1 MVVALA
7 LLVYWF
13 IGQMN
18 MKQREYTY
26 QEFTQAV
33 QDGDV
38 DSVIIRQNKEVP
50 TGRLEI
56 QMKDQ
61 SEDVKYLNVSDVNE
75 IQELL
80 SKADVKCTLD
90 DVPKESWFMTTMFPT
105 LLMVGVVI
113 FLFMMMN
120 RQGGGANAKAMNFGK
135 SRARMTSGS
144 DKQVKFA
151 QVAGLQ
157 EEKEE
162 LEEKVLELRK
172 RDCPGYEIATTL
184 HIEQRKVTR
193 IINSLINQGLLNEE
207 DRSLKKKGTLQRKQ
221 KTLELINDGKTIK
234 EIANILDISLDT
246 VYVYIKQFIE
256 EGKISKD
263 DLKRN
268 VDLDLENKVLELR
281 EKRYSKMQIMQELGI
296 GKNAVV
302 DIIQRL
308 ADEGKITS
316 TRLIKKPEKIIRKN
330 QSRDDIQE
338 LFSSEY
344 TIVEVAKILRTSI
357 SNVFDYVYELISEG
371 KLDKNVIVLKRKASL
386 AEVEQR
392 IIALLEQGKNRQLIS
407 EELQLSYN
415 EINPIISRLIKEKR
429 VSPIRKNNKEKDLVD
444 GTKYTVSNDKIIYDC
459 RRKMETYEENINSG
473 IISGVTKR
481 QYANCCK
488 KIVEC
493 GGKLTQKEV
502 EALAETVAY
511 GEGKF
516 DIDSLVFVSNEYGK
530 FGDYTSAQ
538 RLCTICIEIYGEND
552 TIFKVKE
559 TLKAARE
566 KQMAYELMKQG
577 KTDIEIMN
585 ATTLRQV
592 DVIKMRKEYFSKQ
605 NEAEAER

>member
-1 MVVALA
+1 MD
-7 LLVYWF
+7 
-13 IGQMN
+13 
-18 MKQREYTY
+18 REVTR
-26 QEFTQAV
+26 
-33 QDGDV
+33 
-38 DSVIIRQNKEVP
+38 I
-50 TGRLEI
+50 
-56 QMKDQ
+56 KDL
-61 SEDVKYLNVSDVNE
+61 K
-75 IQELL
+75 
-80 SKADVKCTLD
+80 
-90 DVPKESWFMTTMFPT
+90 
-105 LLMVGVVI
+105 
-113 FLFMMMN
+113 
-120 RQGGGANAKAMNFGK
+120 
-135 SRARMTSGS
+135 
-144 DKQVKFA
+144 
-151 QVAGLQ
+151 
-157 EEKEE
+157 KEE

-316 TRLIKKPEKIIRKN
+316 TRLIKEPEKIIRKN

-386 AEVEQR
+386 TEVEQR
-392 IIALLEQGKNRQLIS
+392 IIALLEQGKNRQVIS

-444 GTKYTVSNDKIIYDC
+444 ETKYTVSNDKIIYDC
-459 RRKMETYEENINSG
+459 RRKMETYEENI
-473 IISGVTKR
+473 
-481 QYANCCK
+481 
-488 KIVEC
+488 VEC
-493 GGKLTQKEV
+493 GGNLTQNEV

-559 TLKAARE
+559 TLKVARE

-605 NEAEAER
+605 NVAEAER

>member
-1 MVVALA
+1 MD
-7 LLVYWF
+7 
-13 IGQMN
+13 
-18 MKQREYTY
+18 REVTR
-26 QEFTQAV
+26 
-33 QDGDV
+33 
-38 DSVIIRQNKEVP
+38 I
-50 TGRLEI
+50 
-56 QMKDQ
+56 KDL
-61 SEDVKYLNVSDVNE
+61 K
-75 IQELL
+75 
-80 SKADVKCTLD
+80 
-90 DVPKESWFMTTMFPT
+90 
-105 LLMVGVVI
+105 
-113 FLFMMMN
+113 
-120 RQGGGANAKAMNFGK
+120 
-135 SRARMTSGS
+135 
-144 DKQVKFA
+144 
-151 QVAGLQ
+151 
-157 EEKEE
+157 KEE

-316 TRLIKKPEKIIRKN
+316 TRLIKEPEKIIRKN

-371 KLDKNVIVLKRKASL
+371 KLDKNAIVLKRKASL

-392 IIALLEQGKNRQLIS
+392 IIALLEQGKNRQVIS

-429 VSPIRKNNKEKDLVD
+429 VSQIRKNNKEKDLVD

-605 NEAEAER
+605 NVAEAER

>member
-1 MVVALA
+1 MD
-7 LLVYWF
+7 
-13 IGQMN
+13 
-18 MKQREYTY
+18 REVTR
-26 QEFTQAV
+26 
-33 QDGDV
+33 
-38 DSVIIRQNKEVP
+38 I
-50 TGRLEI
+50 
-56 QMKDQ
+56 KDL
-61 SEDVKYLNVSDVNE
+61 K
-75 IQELL
+75 
-80 SKADVKCTLD
+80 
-90 DVPKESWFMTTMFPT
+90 
-105 LLMVGVVI
+105 
-113 FLFMMMN
+113 
-120 RQGGGANAKAMNFGK
+120 
-135 SRARMTSGS
+135 
-144 DKQVKFA
+144 
-151 QVAGLQ
+151 
-157 EEKEE
+157 KEE

-316 TRLIKKPEKIIRKN
+316 TRLIKEPEKIIRKN

-386 AEVEQR
+386 TEVEQR
-392 IIALLEQGKNRQLIS
+392 IIALLEQGKNRQVIS

-444 GTKYTVSNDKIIYDC
+444 ETKYTVSNDKIIYDS
-459 RRKMETYEENINSG
+459 RVIKNGKKLVVKYMARKS
-473 IISGVTKR
+473 
-481 QYANCCK
+481 K
-488 KIVEC
+488 KAREMDEI
-493 GGKLTQKEV
+493 KEKIKSSLIKQLR
-502 EALAETVAY
+502 AKGAETAHFLDIIDDYMEFYDTKKALQEDIKERGVSYKTLSANGFEITKQNQSVKDMVA
-511 GEGKF
+511 
-516 DIDSLVFVSNEYGK
+516 V
-530 FGDYTSAQ
+530 
-538 RLCTICIEIYGEND
+538 
-552 TIFKVKE
+552 
-559 TLKAARE
+559 E
-566 KQMAYELMKQG
+566 KQMLSILKELG
-577 KTDIEIMN
+577 LTTDEPTGN
-585 ATTLRQV
+585 E
-592 DVIKMRKEYFSKQ
+592 VIDEDL
-605 NEAEAER
+605 

>member
-1 MVVALA
+1 MD
-7 LLVYWF
+7 
-13 IGQMN
+13 
-18 MKQREYTY
+18 REVTR
-26 QEFTQAV
+26 
-33 QDGDV
+33 
-38 DSVIIRQNKEVP
+38 I
-50 TGRLEI
+50 
-56 QMKDQ
+56 KDL
-61 SEDVKYLNVSDVNE
+61 K
-75 IQELL
+75 
-80 SKADVKCTLD
+80 
-90 DVPKESWFMTTMFPT
+90 
-105 LLMVGVVI
+105 
-113 FLFMMMN
+113 
-120 RQGGGANAKAMNFGK
+120 
-135 SRARMTSGS
+135 
-144 DKQVKFA
+144 
-151 QVAGLQ
+151 
-157 EEKEE
+157 KEE

-207 DRSLKKKGTLQRKQ
+207 DKNLKKKGTLQRKQ

-493 GGKLTQKEV
+493 GGKLTPKEV

-592 DVIKMRKEYFSKQ
+592 DVIKMRKEYCSKQ

>member
-1 MVVALA
+1 MD
-7 LLVYWF
+7 
-13 IGQMN
+13 
-18 MKQREYTY
+18 REVTR
-26 QEFTQAV
+26 
-33 QDGDV
+33 
-38 DSVIIRQNKEVP
+38 I
-50 TGRLEI
+50 
-56 QMKDQ
+56 KDL
-61 SEDVKYLNVSDVNE
+61 K
-75 IQELL
+75 
-80 SKADVKCTLD
+80 
-90 DVPKESWFMTTMFPT
+90 
-105 LLMVGVVI
+105 
-113 FLFMMMN
+113 
-120 RQGGGANAKAMNFGK
+120 
-135 SRARMTSGS
+135 
-144 DKQVKFA
+144 
-151 QVAGLQ
+151 
-157 EEKEE
+157 KEE

-316 TRLIKKPEKIIRKN
+316 TRLIKEPEKIIRKN

-386 AEVEQR
+386 TEVEQR
-392 IIALLEQGKNRQLIS
+392 IIALLEQGKNRQVIS

-444 GTKYTVSNDKIIYDC
+444 ETKYTVSNDKIIYDC

-493 GGKLTQKEV
+493 GGK
-502 EALAETVAY
+502 
-511 GEGKF
+511 F

-559 TLKAARE
+559 TLKVARE

-605 NEAEAER
+605 NVAEAER

>member
-1 MVVALA
+1 
-7 LLVYWF
+7 
-13 IGQMN
+13 
-18 MKQREYTY
+18 
-26 QEFTQAV
+26 
-33 QDGDV
+33 
-38 DSVIIRQNKEVP
+38 
-50 TGRLEI
+50 
-56 QMKDQ
+56 
-61 SEDVKYLNVSDVNE
+61 
-75 IQELL
+75 
-80 SKADVKCTLD
+80 
-90 DVPKESWFMTTMFPT
+90 
-105 LLMVGVVI
+105 
-113 FLFMMMN
+113 
-120 RQGGGANAKAMNFGK
+120 
-135 SRARMTSGS
+135 
-144 DKQVKFA
+144 
-151 QVAGLQ
+151 
-157 EEKEE
+157 
-162 LEEKVLELRK
+162 
-172 RDCPGYEIATTL
+172 
-184 HIEQRKVTR
+184 
-193 IINSLINQGLLNEE
+193 
-207 DRSLKKKGTLQRKQ
+207 
-221 KTLELINDGKTIK
+221 
-234 EIANILDISLDT
+234 
-246 VYVYIKQFIE
+246 
-256 EGKISKD
+256 
-263 DLKRN
+263 
-268 VDLDLENKVLELR
+268 
-281 EKRYSKMQIMQELGI
+281 MQELGI

-316 TRLIKKPEKIIRKN
+316 TRLIKEPEKIIRKN

-371 KLDKNVIVLKRKASL
+371 KLDKNVIVLKRKVSL

-444 GTKYTVSNDKIIYDC
+444 ETKYTVSNDKIIYDC

-559 TLKAARE
+559 TLKVARE

-605 NEAEAER
+605 NVAEAER

>member
-1 MVVALA
+1 MD
-7 LLVYWF
+7 
-13 IGQMN
+13 
-18 MKQREYTY
+18 REVTR
-26 QEFTQAV
+26 
-33 QDGDV
+33 
-38 DSVIIRQNKEVP
+38 I
-50 TGRLEI
+50 
-56 QMKDQ
+56 KDL
-61 SEDVKYLNVSDVNE
+61 K
-75 IQELL
+75 
-80 SKADVKCTLD
+80 
-90 DVPKESWFMTTMFPT
+90 
-105 LLMVGVVI
+105 
-113 FLFMMMN
+113 
-120 RQGGGANAKAMNFGK
+120 
-135 SRARMTSGS
+135 
-144 DKQVKFA
+144 
-151 QVAGLQ
+151 
-157 EEKEE
+157 KEE

-371 KLDKNVIVLKRKASL
+371 KLDKNVIVLKRKVSL

-415 EINPIISRLIKEKR
+415 EINPIISRLIKEK
-429 VSPIRKNNKEKDLVD
+429 DLVD
-444 GTKYTVSNDKIIYDC
+444 ETKYTVSNDKIIYDC

>member
-1 MVVALA
+1 MD
-7 LLVYWF
+7 
-13 IGQMN
+13 
-18 MKQREYTY
+18 REVTR
-26 QEFTQAV
+26 
-33 QDGDV
+33 
-38 DSVIIRQNKEVP
+38 I
-50 TGRLEI
+50 
-56 QMKDQ
+56 KDL
-61 SEDVKYLNVSDVNE
+61 K
-75 IQELL
+75 
-80 SKADVKCTLD
+80 
-90 DVPKESWFMTTMFPT
+90 
-105 LLMVGVVI
+105 
-113 FLFMMMN
+113 
-120 RQGGGANAKAMNFGK
+120 
-135 SRARMTSGS
+135 
-144 DKQVKFA
+144 
-151 QVAGLQ
+151 
-157 EEKEE
+157 KEE

-371 KLDKNVIVLKRKASL
+371 KLDKNVIVLKRKVSL

-415 EINPIISRLIKEKR
+415 EINPIISRLTKEKR

-444 GTKYTVSNDKIIYDC
+444 ETKYTVSNDKIIYDC

>member
-1 MVVALA
+1 MD
-7 LLVYWF
+7 
-13 IGQMN
+13 
-18 MKQREYTY
+18 REVTR
-26 QEFTQAV
+26 
-33 QDGDV
+33 
-38 DSVIIRQNKEVP
+38 I
-50 TGRLEI
+50 
-56 QMKDQ
+56 KDL
-61 SEDVKYLNVSDVNE
+61 K
-75 IQELL
+75 
-80 SKADVKCTLD
+80 
-90 DVPKESWFMTTMFPT
+90 
-105 LLMVGVVI
+105 
-113 FLFMMMN
+113 
-120 RQGGGANAKAMNFGK
+120 
-135 SRARMTSGS
+135 
-144 DKQVKFA
+144 
-151 QVAGLQ
+151 
-157 EEKEE
+157 KEE

-316 TRLIKKPEKIIRKN
+316 TRLIKEPEKIIRKN

-386 AEVEQR
+386 TEVEQR
-392 IIALLEQGKNRQLIS
+392 IIALLEQGKNRQVIS

-429 VSPIRKNNKEKDLVD
+429 GSPIRKNNKEKDLVD
-444 GTKYTVSNDKIIYDC
+444 ETKYTVSNDKIIYDC

-559 TLKAARE
+559 TLKVARE

-605 NEAEAER
+605 NVAEAER

>member
-1 MVVALA
+1 MD
-7 LLVYWF
+7 
-13 IGQMN
+13 
-18 MKQREYTY
+18 REVTR
-26 QEFTQAV
+26 
-33 QDGDV
+33 
-38 DSVIIRQNKEVP
+38 I
-50 TGRLEI
+50 
-56 QMKDQ
+56 KDL
-61 SEDVKYLNVSDVNE
+61 K
-75 IQELL
+75 
-80 SKADVKCTLD
+80 
-90 DVPKESWFMTTMFPT
+90 
-105 LLMVGVVI
+105 
-113 FLFMMMN
+113 
-120 RQGGGANAKAMNFGK
+120 
-135 SRARMTSGS
+135 
-144 DKQVKFA
+144 
-151 QVAGLQ
+151 
-157 EEKEE
+157 KEE

-488 KIVEC
+488 K
-493 GGKLTQKEV
+493 
-502 EALAETVAY
+502 
-511 GEGKF
+511 
-516 DIDSLVFVSNEYGK
+516 
-530 FGDYTSAQ
+530 
-538 RLCTICIEIYGEND
+538 
-552 TIFKVKE
+552 
-559 TLKAARE
+559 
-566 KQMAYELMKQG
+566 
-577 KTDIEIMN
+577 
-585 ATTLRQV
+585 
-592 DVIKMRKEYFSKQ
+592 
-605 NEAEAER
+605 

>member
-1 MVVALA
+1 MD
-7 LLVYWF
+7 
-13 IGQMN
+13 
-18 MKQREYTY
+18 REVTR
-26 QEFTQAV
+26 
-33 QDGDV
+33 
-38 DSVIIRQNKEVP
+38 I
-50 TGRLEI
+50 
-56 QMKDQ
+56 KDL
-61 SEDVKYLNVSDVNE
+61 K
-75 IQELL
+75 
-80 SKADVKCTLD
+80 
-90 DVPKESWFMTTMFPT
+90 
-105 LLMVGVVI
+105 
-113 FLFMMMN
+113 
-120 RQGGGANAKAMNFGK
+120 
-135 SRARMTSGS
+135 
-144 DKQVKFA
+144 
-151 QVAGLQ
+151 
-157 EEKEE
+157 KEE

-392 IIALLEQGKNRQLIS
+392 IIVLLEQGKNRQLIS

-415 EINPIISRLIKEKR
+415 EINPIISRLIKEKM

>member
-1 MVVALA
+1 MD
-7 LLVYWF
+7 
-13 IGQMN
+13 
-18 MKQREYTY
+18 REVTR
-26 QEFTQAV
+26 
-33 QDGDV
+33 
-38 DSVIIRQNKEVP
+38 I
-50 TGRLEI
+50 
-56 QMKDQ
+56 KDL
-61 SEDVKYLNVSDVNE
+61 K
-75 IQELL
+75 
-80 SKADVKCTLD
+80 
-90 DVPKESWFMTTMFPT
+90 
-105 LLMVGVVI
+105 
-113 FLFMMMN
+113 
-120 RQGGGANAKAMNFGK
+120 
-135 SRARMTSGS
+135 
-144 DKQVKFA
+144 
-151 QVAGLQ
+151 
-157 EEKEE
+157 KEE

-344 TIVEVAKILRTSI
+344 TIVEVAKILRTSM

-429 VSPIRKNNKEKDLVD
+429 VSPIMKNNKEKDLVD

-493 GGKLTQKEV
+493 GGKLTPKEV

-605 NEAEAER
+605 NVAEAER

>member
-1 MVVALA
+1 MD
-7 LLVYWF
+7 
-13 IGQMN
+13 
-18 MKQREYTY
+18 REVTR
-26 QEFTQAV
+26 
-33 QDGDV
+33 
-38 DSVIIRQNKEVP
+38 I
-50 TGRLEI
+50 
-56 QMKDQ
+56 KDL
-61 SEDVKYLNVSDVNE
+61 K
-75 IQELL
+75 
-80 SKADVKCTLD
+80 
-90 DVPKESWFMTTMFPT
+90 
-105 LLMVGVVI
+105 
-113 FLFMMMN
+113 
-120 RQGGGANAKAMNFGK
+120 
-135 SRARMTSGS
+135 
-144 DKQVKFA
+144 
-151 QVAGLQ
+151 
-157 EEKEE
+157 KEE

-316 TRLIKKPEKIIRKN
+316 TRLIKEPEKIIRKN

-386 AEVEQR
+386 TEVEQR
-392 IIALLEQGKNRQLIS
+392 IIALLEQGKNRQVIS

-444 GTKYTVSNDKIIYDC
+444 ETKYTVSNDKIIYD
-459 RRKMETYEENINSG
+459 KQAGTEENVKDSKTYEENINSG

-559 TLKAARE
+559 TLKVARE

-605 NEAEAER
+605 NVAEAER